1 NRISE
6 PASVNSVFERIA
18 SACRILA
25 SPSPKMRFDCS
36 RSVRDLSARIIR
48 VRSPTVREG
57 HFMMKPLLT
66 RGLLTRSQHEL
77 QMLSHEGRDLPRI
90 DRLPGHLSRRVV
102 TARQPDNVEIY
113 SQ

>member
-1 NRISE
+1 M
-6 PASVNSVFERIA
+6 A

-36 RSVRDLSARIIR
+36 RSVRDLSARVIR

-66 RGLLTRSQHEL
+66 RGLLTRSQLEL
-77 QMLSHEGRDLPRI
+77 QMLPHEGRDLPRI
-90 DRLPGHLSRRVV
+90 YILPGHLSRRVV
-102 TARQPDNVEIY
+102 SARQHDHVEFD